1 MDKNI
6 RYQQNLETLPVGVIV
21 LDALT
26 NTAES
31 LLPLAPYV
39 ESVLP
44 TIRPG
49 QLIVIDDTGKI
60 TEVNAGRDR

>member
-1 MDKNI
+1 
-6 RYQQNLETLPVGVIV
+6 
-21 LDALT
+21 
-26 NTAES
+26 
-31 LLPLAPYV
+31 LAPYV